1 MKFVVEFKNKKSWGF
16 GEVDVEQLN
25 KELVNIQKDGIT
37 VISITPIFSFM
48 GAVHSYSLLLE
59 DNKT

>member
-1 MKFVVEFKNKKSWGF
+1 MRFVVEFKNKKSWGF

-37 VISITPIFSFM
+37 ILSVTPIFSFM